1 MLLQLCARLV
11 RLSCYLIVCPSIHLP
26 IHRLTQLFRLLIS
39 LFISL
44 VLLVSCFCWFLSSFL
59 FFFLY
64 FWLHLICLF
73 ICQLSIYLRCC
84 PHFIQ
89 ALCCCPFETEYVQ
102 VHVYAAVIQQEA
114 RVAWCFLLLS
124 SSFTPFIC
132 HGLYLFVAVVLVVS
146 CQLLLLHYFSNG
158 IFIRFSQLAQC
169 CSVPSQQH
177 YIETRCSVYIY
188 ICMNVCVYYK
198 NYQLL
203 LKSTYLRGIL
213 VARW

>member
-1 MLLQLCARLV
+1 MVGQWLLLYIASVDATFHWLDLPLLLPSQLSEDSIKSAGGSAYRWVGCICGFISVFLCVFVCAFMLLQLCARLV

-89 ALCCCPFETEYVQ
+89 ALCCCPFETEYVW
-102 VHVYAAVIQQEA
+102 VHVYAAVIQ
-114 RVAWCFLLLS
+114 
-124 SSFTPFIC
+124 
-132 HGLYLFVAVVLVVS
+132 
-146 CQLLLLHYFSNG
+146 
-158 IFIRFSQLAQC
+158 
-169 CSVPSQQH
+169 
-177 YIETRCSVYIY
+177 
-188 ICMNVCVYYK
+188 
-198 NYQLL
+198 
-203 LKSTYLRGIL
+203 
-213 VARW
+213 